1 MLDNENIGDWSIA
14 YNFDKGSKL
23 FGDRTLTCT
32 DIPENLIGSE
42 YIRTACDSKLILSQL
57 AEFTV
62 AEDSDIYVAMDSRVT
77 DPQPSWLNDWT
88 KTSQFLTTVDSQ
100 NNTLK
105 LEIYKK
111 NVKLGEKVILGTNG
125 GSNESVN
132 YVVFANKSTV
142 EVKGDVN
149 MDGKFDI
156 ADVVLL
162 QKWLL
167 AVPDTKLA
175 NWKAADLCEDGRL
188 DVFDLCLMKRM
199 LIENS

>member
-1 MLDNENIGDWSIA
+1 MRWG
-14 YNFDKGSKL
+14 
-23 FGDRTLTCT
+23 TLPVT
-32 DIPENLIGSE
+32 
-42 YIRTACDSKLILSQL
+42 TAPAASPDS
-57 AEFTV
+57 TV
-62 AEDSDIYVAMDSRVT
+62 YVAMDSRVT

-105 LEIYKK
+105 LELHKK
-111 NVKLGEKVILGTNG
+111 NVKSGEKVILGTNG

-132 YVVFANKSTV
+132 YVVFVIESTV

-162 QKWLL
+162 QKLL
-167 AVPDTKLA
+167 LTAPDVKLA
-175 NWKAADLCEDGRL
+175 NWKAADLCEDDRL

-199 LIENS
+199 LIENR